1 MPSTIPDLPPE
12 TFQRLIRFLPIQN
25 LFILR
30 RVCRQW
36 QAVIESDAFIA
47 PFFSCYALG
56 EIPLKP
62 PAKVHPALLENG
74 NISDDDSDLYADFR
88 RRNFVKGSQ
97 PDRPW
102 HSYVS
107 VPQHPYDNDTMAQL
121 EYEDF
126 FRPLGPR
133 QWRCGRL
140 TMPNEE
146 CWKPQSSGGY
156 VHAHR
161 GSCVNQAEWFH
172 LVRDVEFVEHL
183 HEILGPV
190 MEDDQSG
197 GEFGTC
203 LRPVM
208 LSDARKDSLSLLQS
222 NSANT
227 RLTREH
233 FDRATKNAYSPD
245 LIIEVVPMV
254 HDVRLNSEGRCT
266 PWNHFCLHQVHLKES
281 SSAASR
287 AEPPCFDWSK
297 ISDSEHSHPG
307 SIMEPKRANM
317 GDHDWSEEMRSYSER
332 NHYNSNG
339 DASYST
345 NLGNIEPLAA
355 SLPFPLR
362 ESLAEHCAPEST
374 ESVSHILNL
383 LFTAYMSNRSTLKR
397 RSRALLA
404 VNQLAKYVDNGMQHC
419 SLYGVEAPKNIEWS
433 RGRSGGS
440 CYWNGPFNGVER
452 HLYVLGLSPR
462 SGRLVGV
469 YGWIMTK

>member
-1 MPSTIPDLPPE
+1 MSLMSSPIADLPPE

-36 QAVIESDAFIA
+36 QAVIESDAFIT

-56 EIPLKP
+56 EIPLEP

-254 HDVRLNSEGRCT
+254 HDVRLNIERHCS
-266 PWNHFCLHQVHLKES
+266 PWNHFCLKRAQRNENSPADSRLKP
-281 SSAASR
+281 A
-287 AEPPCFDWSK
+287 CFDWSK
-297 ISDSEHSHPG
+297 ISDSEDTPRG
-307 SIMEPKRANM
+307 SRMGPKRGNM
-317 GDHDWSEEMRSYSER
+317 DDREWSEETRALAER
-332 NHYNSNG
+332 NQYDST
-339 DASYST
+339 ASPNYSRY
-345 NLGNIEPLAA
+345 LGKFTPLEA
-355 SLPFPLR
+355 SLPVANR
-362 ESLAEHCAPEST
+362 ESLAEFCAPEATDST
-374 ESVSHILNL
+374 SHILNL
-383 LFTAYMSNRSTLKR
+383 LFTFRRSIRAALKR

-404 VNQLAKYVDNGMQHC
+404 LDRLARYVDNGKQQ
-419 SLYGVEAPKNIEWS
+419 SNIYGVEAPKNTLRRPQSWDE
-433 RGRSGGS
+433 
-440 CYWNGPFNGVER
+440 PFNGVER
-452 HLYVLGLSPR
+452 HLYVLGVSPQT
-462 SGRLVGV
+462 SRLVGV